1 MGTKLYVGNLSYNIT
16 NEQLAQHFSQ
26 IGKVSEAI
34 IILDKETRKS
44 KGFGFVTFSTEDD
57 TRIAIETL
65 NETEFMGRKL
75 IVNEARP
82 QVPRDYR

>member
-57 TRIAIETL
+57 TRTAIETL